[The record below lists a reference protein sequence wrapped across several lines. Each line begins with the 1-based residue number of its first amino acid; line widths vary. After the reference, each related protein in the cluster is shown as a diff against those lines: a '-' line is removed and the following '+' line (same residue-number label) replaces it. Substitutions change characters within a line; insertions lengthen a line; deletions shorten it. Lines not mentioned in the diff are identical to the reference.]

1 MWRPG
6 YPRRFG
12 DRHLLLKELGRG
24 RVGRVFLAHAGGR
37 LCALKTMDGRT
48 GDGDAAPVPDEYVYR
63 RFVDEARLSTRLD
76 HPNLLYVSEAYPT
89 ASPPFVVTEYVRGKS
104 LRQILDRCADWRMP
118 FPLGLA
124 LYLTR
129 EVLRGLGYLHA
140 LEDQDLVHRDV
151 TPSNILCSYEGQ
163 VKLADFGLARWRDRL
178 AETLVGERWL
188 PSPYQSPEQRRGLPL
203 DPRNDLFAVGL
214 VLWELLTGRRAVE
227 PGSTSLGAGMLPPP
241 SQVVPQLPSDVDDV
255 VMTALADDPAE
266 RYPSAGAF
274 AARLTALLTAAQDG
288 SRLKAFLE
296 ELFESEQE
304 READEERALVAAV
317 AGVQAQAQVGVGAG
331 VGLGGLATPGAAR
344 VVTPGASTLADA
356 PRELPPQGIQA
367 TNRPPPRR
375 LIWLAPLAVG
385 TVAALA
391 LVFAQRADDREPAA
405 VATARAP
412 SPPPASAPA
421 PASAPPLAPTPPS
434 TRAAPPTAVPARA
447 VQATAAPTR
456 PALRAGRV
464 RPRSAQRLLARGEAL
479 LREARLDQALES
491 ARAARRAGRELEGR
505 LLAGRILL
513 AMGRYR
519 EASAEYA
526 AALRLNPASESAA
539 EGHALARSKIR

>member
-6 YPRRFG
+6 FPRRFG

-37 LCALKTMDGRT
+37 LCTLKTMDVGP
-48 GDGDAAPVPDEYVYR
+48 GDNAAPDEFVFK
-63 RFVDEARLSTRLD
+63 RFVDEVRLSTRLD
-76 HPNLLYVSEAYPT
+76 HPNLLYVSEAHPT

-104 LRQILDRCADWRMP
+104 LRQILDRCADWHLP

-124 LYLTR
+124 LYVTR

-188 PSPYQSPEQRRGLPL
+188 PGPYQSPEQRRGLTL

-227 PGSTSLGAGMLPPP
+227 PGSTSVGAGMLPPP
-241 SQVVPQLPSDVDDV
+241 SQVVSQLPVDVDDV
-255 VMTALADDPAE
+255 VMTALADDPRE
-266 RYPSAGAF
+266 RYPSAAAF

-288 SRLKAFLE
+288 SRLKTFLE

-304 READEERALVAAV
+304 READEERALMTAV
-317 AGVQAQAQVGVGAG
+317 ASIQLTVGPAR
-331 VGLGGLATPGAAR
+331 LA
-344 VVTPGASTLADA
+344 TPGASTLVDA
-356 PRELPPQGIQA
+356 PRELPPRDPEPGPA
-367 TNRPPPRR
+367 SASRR
-375 LIWLAPLAVG
+375 LIWLAPLALG
-385 TVAALA
+385 TVAAVG
-391 LVFAQRADDREPAA
+391 LVAGQRAGDVERPAVAAYAAAPAA
-405 VATARAP
+405 SPTASPAAASPPAAAPVAPPAPAVEQGAAP
-412 SPPPASAPA
+412 SVAPA
-421 PASAPPLAPTPPS
+421 PRAGLRLAP
-434 TRAAPPTAVPARA
+434 
-447 VQATAAPTR
+447 
-456 PALRAGRV
+456 
-464 RPRSAQRLLARGEAL
+464 RPRPRAAQRLLAHGETL
-479 LREARLDQALES
+479 LRQDRLDQALKS
-491 ARAARRAGRELEGR
+491 ARAARRAGRELDGR

-513 AMGRYR
+513 ALGRYR
-519 EASAEYA
+519 EASSEYA
-526 AALRLNPASESAA
+526 AALRLDPTSQSAKA
-539 EGHALARSKIR
+539 GHALARSKIGR

>member
-1 MWRPG
+1 M
-6 YPRRFG
+6 F
-12 DRHLLLKELGRG
+12 K
-24 RVGRVFLAHAGGR
+24 
-37 LCALKTMDGRT
+37 
-48 GDGDAAPVPDEYVYR
+48 

-76 HPNLLYVSEAYPT
+76 HPNLLYVSEAHPT

-124 LYLTR
+124 LYVTR

-188 PSPYQSPEQRRGLPL
+188 PSPYQSPEQRRGLTL

-227 PGSTSLGAGMLPPP
+227 PGSTSVGAGMLPPP
-241 SQVVPQLPSDVDDV
+241 SQVVPQLPADVDDV

-304 READEERALVAAV
+304 READEERALVTAV
-317 AGVQAQAQVGVGAG
+317 AASAHSGPD
-331 VGLGGLATPGAAR
+331 GGPGRAWPTPGGVHAGR
-344 VVTPGASTLADA
+344 MPRASC
-356 PRELPPQGIQA
+356 
-367 TNRPPPRR
+367 PPP
-375 LIWLAPLAVG
+375 
-385 TVAALA
+385 T
-391 LVFAQRADDREPAA
+391 LVQG
-405 VATARAP
+405 TAR
-412 SPPPASAPA
+412 
-421 PASAPPLAPTPPS
+421 
-434 TRAAPPTAVPARA
+434 
-447 VQATAAPTR
+447 
-456 PALRAGRV
+456 
-464 RPRSAQRLLARGEAL
+464 
-479 LREARLDQALES
+479 
-491 ARAARRAGRELEGR
+491 RRAG
-505 LLAGRILL
+505 
-513 AMGRYR
+513 
-519 EASAEYA
+519 
-526 AALRLNPASESAA
+526 
-539 EGHALARSKIR
+539 

>member
-48 GDGDAAPVPDEYVYR
+48 GDGDAAPVPDEHVYK

-104 LRQILDRCADWRMP
+104 LRQILDRCADWRLP

-317 AGVQAQAQVGVGAG
+317 AGVQAQAQ
-331 VGLGGLATPGAAR
+331 GAAR

-356 PRELPPQGIQA
+356 PRELTPQGIQA
-367 TNRPPPRR
+367 TDRPPPRR

-385 TVAALA
+385 TAAALA
-391 LVFAQRADDREPAA
+391 LVFAQRADDREPSA
-405 VATARAP
+405 VAAARAP
-412 SPPPASAPA
+412 SPLPA
-421 PASAPPLAPTPPS
+421 PVSAPPLAPTPPPA
-434 TRAAPPTAVPARA
+434 RAAPPLAVPAPA
-447 VQATAAPTR
+447 VQASAAPAR
-456 PALRAGRV
+456 AALRAGRV

-479 LREARLDQALES
+479 LRQARLDQALDS

-519 EASAEYA
+519 EATAEYA
-526 AALRLNPASESAA
+526 AALRLDPASESAA

>member
-48 GDGDAAPVPDEYVYR
+48 GDGDAAPVPDEYVYK

-266 RYPSAGAF
+266 RYPSAAAF

-317 AGVQAQAQVGVGAG
+317 AGVQAQAQVSVGVSVGAGAG
-331 VGLGGLATPGAAR
+331 VGRVTTPGAAR

-356 PRELPPQGIQA
+356 PRELTPQGVQA
-367 TNRPPPRR
+367 TDRPPPRR

-385 TVAALA
+385 TAAALA
-391 LVFAQRADDREPAA
+391 LVFAQRADDRKPAA

-412 SPPPASAPA
+412 SPPLASV
-421 PASAPPLAPTPPS
+421 SAPPLAPSPP
-434 TRAAPPTAVPARA
+434 AAPSAPALAVPAPA
-447 VQATAAPTR
+447 IQASAAPAR

-464 RPRSAQRLLARGEAL
+464 RRRSPQRLLARGEAL

-526 AALRLNPASESAA
+526 AALRLDPASQSAA

>member
-48 GDGDAAPVPDEYVYR
+48 GDGDAAPVPDEYVYK

-188 PSPYQSPEQRRGLPL
+188 PSPYQSPEQRRGLTL

-317 AGVQAQAQVGVGAG
+317 AGVQARAQARCRRWCRPR
-331 VGLGGLATPGAAR
+331 TPGHSRGRARGHPGGVHAGRCPAR
-344 VVTPGASTLADA
+344 V
-356 PRELPPQGIQA
+356 
-367 TNRPPPRR
+367 
-375 LIWLAPLAVG
+375 
-385 TVAALA
+385 
-391 LVFAQRADDREPAA
+391 
-405 VATARAP
+405 
-412 SPPPASAPA
+412 
-421 PASAPPLAPTPPS
+421 APPGHS
-434 TRAAPPTAVPARA
+434 GHRIGRRRAA
-447 VQATAAPTR
+447 
-456 PALRAGRV
+456 
-464 RPRSAQRLLARGEAL
+464 
-479 LREARLDQALES
+479 
-491 ARAARRAGRELEGR
+491 
-505 LLAGRILL
+505 
-513 AMGRYR
+513 
-519 EASAEYA
+519 
-526 AALRLNPASESAA
+526 
-539 EGHALARSKIR
+539 

>member
-1 MWRPG
+1 
-6 YPRRFG
+6 
-12 DRHLLLKELGRG
+12 
-24 RVGRVFLAHAGGR
+24 
-37 LCALKTMDGRT
+37 
-48 GDGDAAPVPDEYVYR
+48 
-63 RFVDEARLSTRLD
+63 
-76 HPNLLYVSEAYPT
+76 
-89 ASPPFVVTEYVRGKS
+89 
-104 LRQILDRCADWRMP
+104 
-118 FPLGLA
+118 
-124 LYLTR
+124 
-129 EVLRGLGYLHA
+129 
-140 LEDQDLVHRDV
+140 
-151 TPSNILCSYEGQ
+151 
-163 VKLADFGLARWRDRL
+163 
-178 AETLVGERWL
+178 VGERWL

-317 AGVQAQAQVGVGAG
+317 AGVQAQAQIGVGAG
-331 VGLGGLATPGAAR
+331 GGVGRVTTPGAAR

-367 TNRPPPRR
+367 TDRPPPRR

-385 TVAALA
+385 TAAALA
-391 LVFAQRADDREPAA
+391 LVFAQRAYDREPAA

-412 SPPPASAPA
+412 SPPPAPV
-421 PASAPPLAPTPPS
+421 SAPPLAPPSPPA
-434 TRAAPPTAVPARA
+434 RAAPTLAVSAPAVQASAVPAPE
-447 VQATAAPTR
+447 VQASAAR
-456 PALRAGRV
+456 ARAALRAGRV
-464 RPRSAQRLLARGEAL
+464 RPRTAQRLLARGEAL
-479 LREARLDQALES
+479 LRQARLDQALES

-519 EASAEYA
+519 EATAEYA
-526 AALRLNPASESAA
+526 AALRLDPASESAA

>member
-1 MWRPG
+1 
-6 YPRRFG
+6 
-12 DRHLLLKELGRG
+12 
-24 RVGRVFLAHAGGR
+24 
-37 LCALKTMDGRT
+37 
-48 GDGDAAPVPDEYVYR
+48 
-63 RFVDEARLSTRLD
+63 
-76 HPNLLYVSEAYPT
+76 
-89 ASPPFVVTEYVRGKS
+89 
-104 LRQILDRCADWRMP
+104 
-118 FPLGLA
+118 
-124 LYLTR
+124 
-129 EVLRGLGYLHA
+129 
-140 LEDQDLVHRDV
+140 
-151 TPSNILCSYEGQ
+151 
-163 VKLADFGLARWRDRL
+163 
-178 AETLVGERWL
+178 
-188 PSPYQSPEQRRGLPL
+188 
-203 DPRNDLFAVGL
+203 
-214 VLWELLTGRRAVE
+214 
-227 PGSTSLGAGMLPPP
+227 MLPPP

>member
-48 GDGDAAPVPDEYVYR
+48 GDGDAAPVPDEYVYK

-151 TPSNILCSYEGQ
+151 TPSNVLCSYEGQ

-188 PSPYQSPEQRRGLPL
+188 PSPYQSPEQRRGLTL

-227 PGSTSLGAGMLPPP
+227 PGSTSLGAGLLPPP

-317 AGVQAQAQVGVGAG
+317 AGVQARAQLGVGAG
-331 VGLGGLATPGAAR
+331 VGLGRPATPGAAR

-356 PRELPPQGIQA
+356 PRELPPQGTQA
-367 TNRPPPRR
+367 TDRPPPRR

-385 TVAALA
+385 TAAALA

-412 SPPPASAPA
+412 SPPPAPV
-421 PASAPPLAPTPPS
+421 SAPPHAPTPPPA
-434 TRAAPPTAVPARA
+434 RAAPPPAVPAPA
-447 VQATAAPTR
+447 VQASAAPAR